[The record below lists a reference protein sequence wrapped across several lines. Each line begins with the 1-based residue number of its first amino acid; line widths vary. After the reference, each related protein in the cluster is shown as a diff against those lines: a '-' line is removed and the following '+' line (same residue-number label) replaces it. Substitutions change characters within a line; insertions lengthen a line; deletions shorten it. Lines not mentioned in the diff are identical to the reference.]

1 MAYIKPVFGFA
12 CCFGL

>member
-1 MAYIKPVFGFA
+1 MAYIKPVYGFA